1 MKNTVTSTN
10 IWIWGTNTRCS
21 TTTDESENFTH
32 LLLIDQNNACSV
44 TQGLNFQVELM
55 IILVLKYFT
64 LELIHKEAL
73 THYKDF
79 HNNFCQKIIVK
90 LLPYIKLFKISLHLW
105 KQVVVCM
112 EENCI
117 FRVPCVVW
125 EGFNIKTIQFRS
137 CQH

>member
-1 MKNTVTSTN
+1 MKNTVTSIN
-10 IWIWGTNTRCS
+10 ILWIRGTNARCFS
-21 TTTDESENFTH
+21 ITDESENFTH

-44 TQGLNFQVELM
+44 TQGLNFRLELM

-90 LLPYIKLFKISLHLW
+90 IVAHTVYKTVHDIVAFVKTSCSVYGRKLYFSSS
-105 KQVVVCM
+105 VCSV
-112 EENCI
+112 
-117 FRVPCVVW
+117 R
-125 EGFNIKTIQFRS
+125 GL
-137 CQH
+137 

>member
-1 MKNTVTSTN
+1 MGLFFTYLLFNQMAVMQSDFLHHTIQTKPNHQLSKYMLQRVMKNTVTSIN
-10 IWIWGTNTRCS
+10 ILWIRGTNTRCFS
-21 TTTDESENFTH
+21 ATAEIKNFTH

-44 TQGLNFQVELM
+44 TQGLSFQVELM

-90 LLPYIKLFKISLHLW
+90 IVAHI
-105 KQVVVCM
+105 
-112 EENCI
+112 
-117 FRVPCVVW
+117 
-125 EGFNIKTIQFRS
+125 
-137 CQH
+137 